1 MLPPMRFRATWLLLT
16 LVLGSASPAFAQ
28 TPEQGATQKESG
40 EREEPK
46 RRREPFVKRDGE
58 LADNEQLGGEPSL
71 TEPEVDQRTP
81 DGATASSQEP
91 DACDLDCIEA
101 QLAAGEEREKQKKG
115 TIEVAR
121 ETGTATVEEAPDA
134 GDTLAAEPST
144 TPISEADTKL
154 TEGQRLPT
162 RLGPVRIKVGQT
174 DDWIGIGFASQLE
187 FEYDQSFDSAGF
199 PKTSSE
205 TLEFRRIRFTL
216 SSSFIEGRIT
226 SRFQINLT
234 PSAFELVDMWFAFTR
249 FRFATF
255 RIGQF
260 KIPYDRYRAQ
270 SFAALSFVDWAP
282 TTRMFGSERQ
292 VGGEILASGGFLD
305 LEYSLGIFSGVNA
318 RASHGV
324 GITEVYGEVPRNPS
338 DLGFGEVV
346 SAFHPEIAARV
357 AKNFGNIDTASNS
370 DILQTKHLRHS
381 LGTGIAWDARP
392 LATEDLALRLSLEW
406 LGKIRGYHFNVIS
419 YLAWYEPW
427 QGGKIRFGPLGFMAE
442 IGRRFTLM
450 WELAIRYSVIYL
462 TPWLRSDARSYGEA
476 QIATAEDPSE
486 AEAQY
491 GRNGDQTTNNDL
503 ALAGSAH
510 IIGNSL
516 KVTAEV
522 AWQQQLWNTG
532 GRNGLRVNLQLQL
545 LF

>member
-1 MLPPMRFRATWLLLT
+1 MLRPMRSRAPWLLLT
-16 LVLGSASPAFAQ
+16 LVLGSALPARAQ
-28 TPEQGATQKESG
+28 PRQDTQPETRE
-40 EREEPK
+40 EREPEPERK
-46 RRREPFVKRDGE
+46 REPFVKRDGQ

-71 TEPEVDQRTP
+71 TEADVDERADSDT
-81 DGATASSQEP
+81 ATKADVSEG
-91 DACDLDCIEA
+91 CDLDCIEA
-101 QLAAGEEREKQKKG
+101 QLAAEEEREQRRKG
-115 TIEVAR
+115 TLEVAR
-121 ETGTATVEEAPDA
+121 ETGAATVQEAPDA

-144 TPISEADTKL
+144 TPISETDV
-154 TEGQRLPT
+154 EVPEDRRLPT
-162 RLGPVRIKVGQT
+162 RLGPVRIPIGQT
-174 DDWIGIGFASQLE
+174 EDWIGIGFAAQME
-187 FEYDQSFDSAGF
+187 FEYDQNFESAGF
-199 PKTSSE
+199 PKASFE
-205 TLEFRRIRFTL
+205 TLEFRRIRLTL
-216 SSSFIEGRIT
+216 SGSFIDGRIQ

-249 FRFATF
+249 FKFATF

-292 VGGEILASGGFLD
+292 VGGEMLASGGFFD
-305 LEYSLGIFSGVNA
+305 LEYSIGIFSGVNA

-324 GITEVYGEVPRNPS
+324 AINEVYGEVPPNPS

-357 AKNFGNIDTASNS
+357 AKNFGKIDTASNS
-370 DILQTKHLRHS
+370 DVLQTDHLRHS
-381 LGTGIAWDARP
+381 LGAGIAWDVRP
-392 LATEDLALRLSLEW
+392 DATEDLALRLSLEW
-406 LGKIRGYHFNVIS
+406 LGKIRGFHFNVIS

-427 QGGKIRFGPLGFMAE
+427 QGGKPLFGPMGFMAE
-442 IGRRFTLM
+442 VGRRFTLM
-450 WELAIRYSVIYL
+450 WELAMRYSVTYL

-476 QIATAEDPSE
+476 QIAAAEDPG
-486 AEAQY
+486 AAQAQY

-503 ALAGSAH
+503 ALAGSAR

-532 GRNGLRVNLQLQL
+532 RRNGLRVNAQLQL